1 MPAKSR
7 RKRGKNLPPSK
18 RVKHSGGKL
27 SATITSQS
35 PENIVESD
43 VAAET
48 PVMPEKNS
56 TPQVQSAPARYPYI
70 SSELRTIGI
79 FAVLVLVIL
88 GILAVT
94 L

>member
-7 RKRGKNLPPSK
+7 RKRGKNLPSSK
-18 RVKHSGGKL
+18 RIKRSSGSTSAAITNQSTANTVKST
-27 SATITSQS
+27 AVI
-35 PENIVESD
+35 D
-43 VAAET
+43 T
-48 PVMPEKNS
+48 PVMSGKKS
-56 TPQVQSAPARYPYI
+56 TVQIQTSVTRYPYI

-88 GILAVT
+88 GILAAV